1 MLKFRIS
8 QASFKGDIEPHEI
21 LLDSLAKRRETG
33 LSEKQF
39 EVPLAKKILRGFLIF
54 VILLIGFLFV
64 KTFQLQVVEG
74 KSFTAQALDNK
85 FIISNIQAERGVI
98 YDRNMNQLVSNEPSF
113 DLIFRPADFSEAT
126 SSQEAVL
133 RELSSILKRPYLEL
147 KDLTDQNEE
156 AKFILQENLDYQT
169 LLILESNLVDLPG
182 FEIEKNS
189 VRDYENGPVFS
200 QILGYKRKT
209 GEKIGLEQSYD
220 EVLSE
225 DPGQLQIERDASG
238 NYLSKQVISSPESG
252 DSLVLW
258 LDSALQEKVTDS
270 LQSSLTRVGA
280 KSGAVVALDPK
291 TGGVLSLVSL
301 PSFDPNLFSQ
311 GMTQE
316 QWQQVNNDPLK
327 PLFNR
332 VVSGTY
338 STGSTI
344 KPLIA
349 SAVLQEEIIP
359 ADKEINCQGRI
370 VIPHSYDPNAS
381 TTKKDWTTHGWTDLR
396 KALAESCDVYFYTVG
411 GGFGDQDGL
420 GPTKI
425 KEYLELFGW
434 GDLTG
439 IDLPGETAGF
449 IPDKEWK
456 KSHFTKKVD
465 QIWYDGDTYN
475 MSIGQGYMKITPLE
489 VASSIAA
496 VANGGTLFTPQVV
509 QKIVDKNKNVVE
521 EFSPEIIRKDFIS
534 SENLQIVRQGM
545 RWGVTGTNSP
555 LASSL
560 LLNTLP
566 VSSAAKTGTAELG
579 NGCYNNWVSV
589 FAPYDDPQIVLTVM
603 LESVKGDQVAA
614 LPVAK
619 EILEWYFSQI
629 Q

>member
-8 QASFKGDIEPHEI
+8 QASFKGNIEPHEI
-21 LLDSLAKRRETG
+21 LLDSLAKRKETG

-54 VILLIGFLFV
+54 IILVIVLLFV
-64 KTFQLQVVEG
+64 KTFQLQVVDG
-74 KSFTAQALDNK
+74 KSFASQALNNK

-98 YDRNMNQLVSNEPSF
+98 YDKDFNQLVSNKPSF
-113 DLIFRPADFSEAT
+113 DLVCHKADLPEAT
-126 SSQEAVL
+126 SSQEAIFQEVSL
-133 RELSSILKRPYLEL
+133 ISKKPYQEI
-147 KDLTDQNEE
+147 KDLVDENQT
-156 AKFILQENLDYQT
+156 AKFTVQENLDYQT
-169 LLILESNLVDLPG
+169 LLILETKLADLPG

-189 VRDYENGPVFS
+189 VRDYKNGSVFS

-220 EVLSE
+220 SVLSE
-225 DPGQLQIERDASG
+225 NPGQLQIERDVAG
-238 NYLSKQVISSPESG
+238 NYLSKELISSPESG
-252 DSLVLW
+252 NSLVLW
-258 LDSALQEKVTDS
+258 LDSALQEKVTES
-270 LQSSLTRVGA
+270 LQNSLLRVGA
-280 KSGAVVALDPK
+280 KSGVAVALDPK

-316 QWQQVNNDPLK
+316 QWQKVNNDPLK

-332 VVSGTY
+332 VISGTY
-338 STGSTI
+338 LTGSTI
-344 KPLIA
+344 KPLVA
-349 SAVLQEEIIP
+349 SAVLQEKVIDP
-359 ADKEINCQGRI
+359 DKDINCQGKI
-370 VIPHSYDPNAS
+370 TIPSSIDPNAS
-381 TTKKDWTTHGWTDLR
+381 TTKKDWTVHGWTDLR
-396 KALAESCDVYFYTVG
+396 KAIAESCDVYFYTVG
-411 GGFGDQDGL
+411 GGYGDQQGL
-420 GPTKI
+420 GPTRI
-425 KEYLELFGW
+425 KKYLDLFGW
-434 GDLTG
+434 DELTG

-456 KSHFTKKVD
+456 KSYFTKKVD

-475 MSIGQGYMKITPLE
+475 MAIGQGYLKATPLE
-489 VASSIAA
+489 VVSSIAA
-496 VANGGTLFTPQVV
+496 VANGGTLFQPQVV
-509 QKIVDKNKNVVE
+509 QKIVDKNKNTIE
-521 EFSPEIIRKDFIS
+521 EFSPKVIREDFIS

-560 LLNTLP
+560 ILNTLP

-579 NGCYNNWVSV
+579 NGLYNNWVTV

-603 LESVKGDQVAA
+603 LESVKGDMVAA

-619 EILEWYFSQI
+619 EVLEWYFGNK
-629 Q
+629 